1 MFKLDLEELLEF
13 TNGEEGMDIGGTL
26 KSDLEVGDSMGQK
39 GINHPRLRASG
50 DPEHAWL
57 NTLSGVSSGL
67 DMAVLS
73 FLER

>member
-1 MFKLDLEELLEF
+1 
-13 TNGEEGMDIGGTL
+13 MDVGVTL

-39 GINHPRLRASG
+39 EINHPSLRASG

-57 NTLSGVSSGL
+57 NTCSGASSGL
-67 DMAVLS
+67 DLAVLF